1 MEKRRLQIMYNPLN
15 GIPGNKRLPAFLWL
29 LAATIGLSVVF
40 RLIGPFKPNIVDFE
54 LAGSVA
60 KSSAIIGAWDTLA
73 RLQTCFNLGF
83 DYLYMPVYS
92 TTIALACVM
101 GAGVVSR
108 SGWRNVGTLLAWG
121 LWLAA
126 VLDAVE
132 NYALITMMYGSP
144 VDPYPQ
150 VAAICATCK
159 FSLILLGLVYAAVSL
174 VINIVKLSRRK
185 LVPLH

>member
-1 MEKRRLQIMYNPLN
+1 MYHPLN
-15 GIPGNKRLPAFLWL
+15 AMSQGKRLPAFLWL
-29 LAATIGLSVVF
+29 LAATVGLSVVF

-54 LAGSVA
+54 LAGSVS
-60 KSSAIIGAWDTLA
+60 KSAAIIGAWDTLA

-92 TTIALACVM
+92 TTIALACVI

-108 SGWRNVGTLLAWG
+108 SGWRNLGVLLAWG

-126 VLDAVE
+126 IFDAVE
-132 NYALITMMYGSP
+132 NYALISMMYGSP
-144 VDPYPQ
+144 ADPYPQ
-150 VAAICATCK
+150 IAAFCAVCK
-159 FSLILLGLVYAAVSL
+159 FSLILLGLLYSAVSL
-174 VINIVKLSRRK
+174 VIYLVKLSKAK

>member
-1 MEKRRLQIMYNPLN
+1 MYHPLN
-15 GIPGNKRLPAFLWL
+15 LIPGGKRLTVFFWL
-29 LAATIGLSVVF
+29 LAATIGISIVF
-40 RLIGPFKPNIVDFE
+40 RFIGPFKPTIVDYE

-101 GAGVVSR
+101 GAGVIAR
-108 SGWRNVGTLLAWG
+108 TGWKNLGLLLAWG

-126 VLDAVE
+126 ILDAIE

-144 VDPYPQ
+144 ADPYPQ
-150 VAAICATCK
+150 IAAYCASIK
-159 FSLILLGLVYAAVSL
+159 FGLIILGLLYALISLIVFL
-174 VINIVKLSRRK
+174 VKLSRQK
-185 LVPLH
+185 LVPLK

>member
-1 MEKRRLQIMYNPLN
+1 MYHPLN
-15 GIPGNKRLPAFLWL
+15 SIPGGKRLAAFLWM
-29 LAATIGLSVVF
+29 LAATVGISVVF
-40 RLIGPFKPNIVDFE
+40 RLIGPFKPTIVDFE
-54 LAGSVA
+54 LAGSVE
-60 KSSAIIGAWDTLA
+60 KSSAIINAWDTLA

-101 GAGVVSR
+101 GAGVIER
-108 SGWRNVGTLLAWG
+108 SGWKNLGFLLAWG

-126 VLDAVE
+126 VLDAIE

-144 VDPYPQ
+144 MAPYPQ
-150 VAAICATCK
+150 IAAYCATCK
-159 FSLILLGLVYAAVSL
+159 FSLILLGLIYALISLIVYL
-174 VINIVKLSRRK
+174 VKLSRRK

>member
-1 MEKRRLQIMYNPLN
+1 MYHPLN
-15 GIPGNKRLPAFLWL
+15 AIPQGKRLPVFLWL
-29 LAATIGLSVVF
+29 LAAAIGISMVF

-101 GAGVVSR
+101 GAGVLSR
-108 SGWRNVGTLLAWG
+108 SGWRNLGILLAWG

-126 VLDAVE
+126 ILDAVE
-132 NYALITMMYGSP
+132 NYALLTMLYGSP

-150 VAAICATCK
+150 VAAYCAACK
-159 FSLILLGLVYAAVSL
+159 FSLILLGLLYAAVSL
-174 VINIVKLSRRK
+174 VIYLVKLSRAK